1 MTVSSESMSAL
12 YKCQFLWYQLSFRF
26 VAHPQGCRI
35 VRATPTPP
43 PPETVSCS
51 SLLELHVS
59 VSDMKECLYVLDG
72 RFDQLRIFYLIVYR
86 ILSGYFNIEHKYKLL
101 PNVRFFSLCCKEK
114 IHDFDELIV
123 PRLRRMLNLKELDL
137 NVVAESH
144 EKFID
149 GDTLQKYIIIY
160 MPQLHKFTF
169 NICSTINHRNFS
181 LNEHIQKMH
190 IISQYHIY
198 SYRCKLKVYSDITNN
213 FPGRLFTSVTKVSL
227 YDERPFEHEFF
238 LRIAESFP
246 FMKELTIENRK
257 ALGRLIKRINDNQIL
272 SIIEYPNLNRLDLTK
287 THDDYIELSL
297 FDTKMSLPHNIHH
310 CVGYHSLKRVTYCF
324 TRYITGY
331 NCAKLPALYLSPV
344 DERDESV
351 HYYLP
356 HTCIPETS
364 TGQDFLPC
372 PAKISVLA
380 GGRTN

>member
-1 MTVSSESMSAL
+1 
-12 YKCQFLWYQLSFRF
+12 
-26 VAHPQGCRI
+26 
-35 VRATPTPP
+35 
-43 PPETVSCS
+43 
-51 SLLELHVS
+51 
-59 VSDMKECLYVLDG
+59 
-72 RFDQLRIFYLIVYR
+72 
-86 ILSGYFNIEHKYKLL
+86 
-101 PNVRFFSLCCKEK
+101 
-114 IHDFDELIV
+114 
-123 PRLRRMLNLKELDL
+123 MLNLKELDL

-149 GDTLQKYIIIY
+149 GDTLQKDIIIY

>member
-1 MTVSSESMSAL
+1 
-12 YKCQFLWYQLSFRF
+12 
-26 VAHPQGCRI
+26 
-35 VRATPTPP
+35 
-43 PPETVSCS
+43 
-51 SLLELHVS
+51 
-59 VSDMKECLYVLDG
+59 
-72 RFDQLRIFYLIVYR
+72 
-86 ILSGYFNIEHKYKLL
+86 
-101 PNVRFFSLCCKEK
+101 
-114 IHDFDELIV
+114 
-123 PRLRRMLNLKELDL
+123 MLNLKELDL
-137 NVVAESH
+137 NLVAESH

-149 GDTLQKYIIIY
+149 GDTLQKDIIY

-181 LNEHIQKMH
+181 LNEHIQKM
-190 IISQYHIY
+190 YKY
-198 SYRCKLKVYSDITNN
+198 FANN
-213 FPGRLFTSVTKVSL
+213 QIVTCIDHFQEKAYTGLFTSVTKVSL

-324 TRYITGY
+324 TRYITGC
-331 NCAKLPALYLSPV
+331 NCAKLAALYLSPV

>member
-1 MTVSSESMSAL
+1 
-12 YKCQFLWYQLSFRF
+12 
-26 VAHPQGCRI
+26 
-35 VRATPTPP
+35 
-43 PPETVSCS
+43 
-51 SLLELHVS
+51 
-59 VSDMKECLYVLDG
+59 MKECLYVLDG

-101 PNVRFFSLCCKEK
+101 PNLRFFSLCCKEK
-114 IHDFDELIV
+114 IHDFDESIV
-123 PRLRRMLNLKELDL
+123 PLLRRMLNLKELDL
-137 NVVAESH
+137 NLVAESH

-149 GDTLQKYIIIY
+149 GDTLQKDIIY

-181 LNEHIQKMH
+181 LNEHIQKM
-190 IISQYHIY
+190 YKY
-198 SYRCKLKVYSDITNN
+198 FANN
-213 FPGRLFTSVTKVSL
+213 QIVTCIDHFQEKAYTGLFTSVTKVSL

-310 CVGYHSLKRVTYCF
+310 CV
-324 TRYITGY
+324 
-331 NCAKLPALYLSPV
+331 
-344 DERDESV
+344 
-351 HYYLP
+351 
-356 HTCIPETS
+356 
-364 TGQDFLPC
+364 
-372 PAKISVLA
+372 
-380 GGRTN
+380 